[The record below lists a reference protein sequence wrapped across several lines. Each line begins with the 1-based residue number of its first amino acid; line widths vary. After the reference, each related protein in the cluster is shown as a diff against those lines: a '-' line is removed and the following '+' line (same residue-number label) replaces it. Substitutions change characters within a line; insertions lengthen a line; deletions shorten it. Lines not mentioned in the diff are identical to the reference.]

1 MTVPRIPFGKLTELN
16 VVLPKDVLLLMIVY
30 GEDPVEPGTLIIK
43 SALLIPVTLPVAVMR
58 PAVEALAIVTPRS
71 GEFPDW
77 KSTPP
82 EAPDIVKVYDERSRV
97 PLVTTT
103 RWLEP
108 VNVTFEA
115 SVAAPEFLLI
125 VQLPVGAVPPV

>member
-1 MTVPRIPFGKLTELN
+1 MPRIPFGKLTELN

-71 GEFPDW
+71 GEFPD
-77 KSTPP
+77 
-82 EAPDIVKVYDERSRV
+82 
-97 PLVTTT
+97 
-103 RWLEP
+103 
-108 VNVTFEA
+108 
-115 SVAAPEFLLI
+115 
-125 VQLPVGAVPPV
+125 